1 MRRRVP
7 QIIVSILLGIMLLF
21 CQMAPGLASTLEQ
34 KKEEL
39 SEVNNQLKERRQQLR
54 ENEKKQQD
62 IVKELDSIERD
73 IAQISSDL
81 ERYEQ
86 DLSKLQQSIAELEP
100 LLQKKEEAL
109 KKKTE
114 ILNQRLRDIYMQG
127 NLSYLEVLLDSTSM
141 SDFLTRLDF
150 LKRLMENDAK
160 LVKETAA
167 ERDELARKKRELDE
181 KKEQVLSLKRATELK
196 RNTLAA
202 RSQEREDTLKRLQA
216 DEEACERAI
225 KELEATSRQIT
236 QMIQQYQANNPNPSP
251 PQGTGRFIWP
261 AAGPITSEYG
271 KRRHP
276 IYHRYSPHEGI
287 DLGAPYGSDIWAADG
302 GTVIFVGLQSGYGN
316 TVIIDHGGG
325 ISTLYAHMSS
335 FAVSRGDVVSQGQKI
350 GEVGGIPGT
359 PGAGSSTGAHLHFGV
374 YINGNA
380 TNPLGYL

>member
-7 QIIVSILLGIMLLF
+7 QIIVSVLLGMMLIF

-39 SEVNNQLKERRQQLR
+39 SEVNSQLKERKQQLR
-54 ENEKKQQD
+54 ENVKKQQD
-62 IVKELDSIERD
+62 IVKELDRIEQD

-81 ERYEQ
+81 ERYEH
-86 DLSKLQQSIAELEP
+86 DISRLQQSIGELESV
-100 LLQKKEEAL
+100 LQEKEEAL
-109 KKKTE
+109 QVKTE
-114 ILNQRLRDIYMQG
+114 ILNKRLRDIYMQG
-127 NLSYLEVLLDSTSM
+127 KLSYLEVLLDSTSM

-167 ERDELARKKRELDE
+167 ERDELARKKRELEE

-196 RNTLAA
+196 QNTLAA

-271 KRRHP
+271 MRWHP

>member
-271 KRRHP
+271 MRWHP

>member
-7 QIIVSILLGIMLLF
+7 QIIFSLLLGMVLIF

-39 SEVNNQLKERRQQLR
+39 SEVNSQLKERKQQLR
-54 ENEKKQQD
+54 ENVKKQQD
-62 IVKELDSIERD
+62 IVKELDSIEQD

-81 ERYEQ
+81 ERYEH
-86 DLSKLQQSIAELEP
+86 DISRLQQSIGELESV
-100 LLQKKEEAL
+100 LQEKEEAL
-109 KKKTE
+109 QVKTE
-114 ILNQRLRDIYMQG
+114 ILNKRLRDIYMQG
-127 NLSYLEVLLDSTSM
+127 KLSYLEVLLDSTSM

-167 ERDELARKKRELDE
+167 ERDELARKKRELEE

-196 RNTLAA
+196 QNTLAA

-271 KRRHP
+271 MRWHP